1 MLTNYYDVYYI
12 NGDRERLWRQE
23 ESMLACK
30 LGNKKIKSIKYRRY
44 TENGWK
50 EKVIV

>member
-1 MLTNYYDVYYI
+1 MITSYYDVYYAD
-12 NGDRERLWRQE
+12 GTYERVWRQE
-23 ESMLACK
+23 DMLACRF
-30 LGNKKIKSIKYRRY
+30 GSKKIKSIKYRRY